1 MSRAAACFAFVL
13 FAVGGCHGAQK
24 TDEPYS
30 LGTTYEGEGSPE
42 AQAKRAPTDNASA
55 EYAEEAD
62 YGGRRGDGADG
73 AYAPTTSPPPSSDPY
88 AQREIV
94 RERPGLGTSYGE
106 QRSSSATTTPFVR
119 ANQRRP
125 DDVLTIWYDNA
136 AGLREMVDWKGGYY
150 DGSAWVRSAD
160 GAISMSL
167 LDEYGQALQGVQV
180 DEKRYAVGES
190 GQRYMIA
197 VQNDSPY
204 RYEAVASV
212 DGLDVIDGDTAS
224 FKKRGYVVEPYTT
237 TQIDG
242 WRTSMNSVAA
252 FRFSSLE
259 ESYADRKG
267 KGRNV
272 GVIGVAVF
280 QEKVRRS
287 PRELRRQDNA
297 NPFPG

>member
-1 MSRAAACFAFVL
+1 MQRAVASFALVL
-13 FAVGGCHGAQK
+13 FAVTGCHGAKQ
-24 TDEPYS
+24 TDGPQT
-30 LGTTYEGEGSPE
+30 LGTSHEGAGSAE
-42 AQAKRAPTDNASA
+42 IQAKRAGGNDAPG
-55 EYAEEAD
+55 EYAAEEAD
-62 YGGRRGDGADG
+62 YGGSRGDSRDG
-73 AYAPTTSPPPSSDPY
+73 AYAPTTSPPPSDPY

-94 RERPGLGTSYGE
+94 TERPGLGTSYGE
-106 QRSSSATTTPFVR
+106 HRSSSASTSPFVR
-119 ANQRRP
+119 QNSRRP
-125 DDVLTIWYDNA
+125 DDVLTLWYDNA

-150 DGSAWVRSAD
+150 DGSAWVRSPD
-160 GAISMSL
+160 GGLALSL
-167 LDEYGQALQGVQV
+167 LDEYGQGLQGVQV
-180 DEKRYAVGES
+180 DDKRYAVGEA

-197 VQNDSPY
+197 IQNDSPY

-242 WRTSMNSVAA
+242 WRTSMDAVAA
-252 FRFSSLE
+252 FRFSAIE
-259 ESYADRKG
+259 QSYADRKG

-272 GVIGVAVF
+272 GVIGVALF

-287 PRELRRQDNA
+287 PRELRQRDNA